1 MFKKFLEL
9 QHNEETSRVGNKW
22 LPEEDYKLLK
32 EITDKKSFE
41 DIALEHKR
49 TIVGIKARVI
59 SHILY
64 AQYKDGIKTIDELSY
79 EYNIEKNLVEK
90 YIRTINNNN
99 AIIVP
104 FLNGLSHFDILKK
117 KFKKNLYYSNIGK
130 IISIKKSAKKIL
142 HLSKNKPEILISSE
156 NKNNNKI
163 RIICNIFKKI
173 NFNVKVINSNTKV
186 IWTKLIRLSS
196 ISAITA
202 IYNCNLG
209 EIKKSKKKWSN

>member
-22 LPEEDYKLLK
+22 LSEEDYKLLK

-99 AIIVP
+99 AI
-104 FLNGLSHFDILKK
+104 KK
-117 KFKKNLYYSNIGK
+117 SIEQFKYDNVDKIYGVNTNNDVLFEK
-130 IISIKKSAKKIL
+130 IISLETKMRDIEQKIA
-142 HLSKNKPEILISSE
+142 LI
-156 NKNNNKI
+156 I
-163 RIICNIFKKI
+163 TLI
-173 NFNVKVINSNTKV
+173 TK
-186 IWTKLIRLSS
+186 
-196 ISAITA
+196 
-202 IYNCNLG
+202 
-209 EIKKSKKKWSN
+209 

>member
-9 QHNEETSRVGNKW
+9 QHNEKTSRVGNKW

-79 EYNIEKNLVEK
+79 EYNIEKNLVDK

-99 AIIVP
+99 AI
-104 FLNGLSHFDILKK
+104 KK
-117 KFKKNLYYSNIGK
+117 SIEQFKYDNVDKIYGVNTNNEVLFEK
-130 IISIKKSAKKIL
+130 IISLETKMRDIEQKIA
-142 HLSKNKPEILISSE
+142 LI
-156 NKNNNKI
+156 I
-163 RIICNIFKKI
+163 TLI
-173 NFNVKVINSNTKV
+173 TK
-186 IWTKLIRLSS
+186 
-196 ISAITA
+196 
-202 IYNCNLG
+202 
-209 EIKKSKKKWSN
+209 

>member
-1 MFKKFLEL
+1 MFKTFLEL

-32 EITDKKSFE
+32 EINDNKSFE

-99 AIIVP
+99 AI
-104 FLNGLSHFDILKK
+104 KK
-117 KFKKNLYYSNIGK
+117 SIEQFKYDNVDKIYGVNTNNEVLFEK
-130 IISIKKSAKKIL
+130 IISLETKMRDIEQKIA
-142 HLSKNKPEILISSE
+142 LI
-156 NKNNNKI
+156 I
-163 RIICNIFKKI
+163 TLI
-173 NFNVKVINSNTKV
+173 TK
-186 IWTKLIRLSS
+186 
-196 ISAITA
+196 
-202 IYNCNLG
+202 
-209 EIKKSKKKWSN
+209 